1 MMPTVAYLK
10 LMLAVFFF
18 LGGCRKSE
26 QEKIIAQA
34 PPYQPVN
41 LYPRER
47 LPTYFNRVAVMPAF
61 CDSSSSTALSFI
73 DDLILQELSKS
84 RLFEPARVTPQES
97 FSLFG
102 KERLGSFESLPE
114 DFFDQLVNKYGANG
128 VLMVDIHSYR
138 PYRPISIGVRA
149 KLVDLKSGEFMW
161 AIDET
166 IDGGDASVVVSA
178 INFQKSKHVQAL
190 SDKTM
195 GSILQSP
202 RLFSKF
208 LTYSIFSTLPNR

>member
-1 MMPTVAYLK
+1 MISKVTLLK
-10 LMLAVFFF
+10 LLFTFLFFF
-18 LGGCRKSE
+18 GGCRKSE

-61 CDSSSSTALSFI
+61 CDSSSATALSFI

-84 RLFEPARVTPQES
+84 RLFEPTRVTPLES
-97 FSLFG
+97 FALFG
-102 KERLGSFESLPE
+102 KERLSSYESLPE
-114 DFFDQLVNKYGANG
+114 DFFDQLVNEFGANG
-128 VLMVDIHSYR
+128 VLLIDIHSYR

-166 IDGGDASVVVSA
+166 VDGGDASVVVSA

-208 LTYSIFSTLPNR
+208 LTNSIFSTLPNR

>member
-18 LGGCRKSE
+18 LGEVQKIRTG
-26 QEKIIAQA
+26 KIIAQA

-41 LYPRER
+41 LYPGER

-61 CDSSSSTALSFI
+61 CDTSSSTALSFI

-114 DFFDQLVNKYGANG
+114 DFDQLVNKYGANG

-138 PYRPISIGVRA
+138 PYRPIS
-149 KLVDLKSGEFMW
+149 LESGQ
-161 AIDET
+161 
-166 IDGGDASVVVSA
+166 
-178 INFQKSKHVQAL
+178 N
-190 SDKTM
+190 
-195 GSILQSP
+195 
-202 RLFSKF
+202 
-208 LTYSIFSTLPNR
+208 